1 MVLRSSLSCGKK
13 PLDPEDCCV
22 VFVGRLVQYCVLCLV
37 KEGPDPKECCVVLL
51 ADLYNIVS
59 VNCLVKESPGPEG
72 C

>member
-1 MVLRSSLSCGKK
+1 M
-13 PLDPEDCCV
+13 
-22 VFVGRLVQYCVLCLV
+22 

-59 VNCLVKESPGPEG
+59 INCLVKESPGPEG